1 MLAIEGVGTGVGV
14 GVLPVLLL
22 NIKSE
27 GTD

>member
-14 GVLPVLLL
+14 GGLPVLLL

-27 GTD
+27 GTG